1 MSCPMYTT
9 ASQTQGRPAYKQDE
23 TAIVANEQTTVR
35 VLTQLRERAGRKIGR
50 PRPTHLAEVR

>member
-1 MSCPMYTT
+1 MYAT

-23 TAIVANEQTTVR
+23 IPIVANEQTTVR
-35 VLTQLRERAGRKIGR
+35 VLTQLRERAGRKVGR

>member
-23 TAIVANEQTTVR
+23 TPIVANEQTTVR
-35 VLTQLRERAGRKIGR
+35 VLTQLRERAGRKVGR

>member
-1 MSCPMYTT
+1 MYAT

-35 VLTQLRERAGRKIGR
+35 VLTQLREQAGRKVGR